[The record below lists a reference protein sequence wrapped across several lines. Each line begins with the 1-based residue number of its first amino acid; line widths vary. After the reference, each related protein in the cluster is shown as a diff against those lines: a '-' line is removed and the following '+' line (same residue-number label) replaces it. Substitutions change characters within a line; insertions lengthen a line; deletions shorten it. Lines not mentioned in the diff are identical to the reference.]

1 MSNNFMNKNGEILK
15 LNKHDIQNVLDVSP
29 KQSNVNSILGDQN
42 NAENLKNSDGKDS
55 KANTKI
61 SGADSEF
68 YQQ

>member
-1 MSNNFMNKNGEILK
+1 
-15 LNKHDIQNVLDVSP
+15 LDVSP

-68 YQQ
+68 YQ